1 MRSNITV
8 EVRLQVAFLEH
19 SQCQVLIEHA
29 LDHPVHVLDAV
40 VAGAEP
46 EVLGQRLLGVVGG
59 VQQRVDRLN
68 VGGAHD
74 GEVQPLAA
82 VLEVVVEVVVVA
94 GASLPCSCRAGR
106 RHAGAPPWPRPS
118 WR

>member
-1 MRSNITV
+1 M
-8 EVRLQVAFLEH
+8 
-19 SQCQVLIEHA
+19 
-29 LDHPVHVLDAV
+29 
-40 VAGAEP
+40 AGAEP

-59 VQQRVDRLN
+59 VQQRVDSLD
-68 VGGAHD
+68 VGGTHD

-82 VLEVVVEVVVVA
+82 VLEVLVLVVVVV

-106 RHAGAPPWPRPS
+106 RRARAPPWPRPS